1 MDDRPNDFLF
11 AEQPAVPRI
20 VQYRQRRY
28 SLRMEKIF
36 WQFLEQ
42 IARDHNTKLGRLVAA
57 LAESA
62 TGKNLTSHIRA
73 FCMFQAEQM
82 VARLATAAGRAHVA
96 TLVGSCPAPG
106 LVLSRDRRIV
116 LVNEALSAWLGESH
130 PVLVG
135 AELTGIFQVRTQ
147 RPLNEIWAGMVS
159 GAVPRC
165 QAKFVY
171 VAPGRVLAAEARLM
185 GYHSRRREGFACIA
199 WLAPPG
205 MMPTRRA
212 SAAVQAP
219 AGMRPTPIAGP
230 AVTAGAGNAAVAPAG
245 SSRDG

>member
-1 MDDRPNDFLF
+1 MDDRPTDFLF

-28 SLRMEKIF
+28 SIRMEKIF
-36 WQFLEQ
+36 WQFLEH
-42 IARDHNTKLGRLVAA
+42 IAREHNTKLGRLVAV

-82 VARLATAAGRAHVA
+82 VARLATAAGRAHVGA
-96 TLVGSCPAPG
+96 LVSSCPAPG

-116 LVNEALSAWLGESH
+116 LVNDALSAWLGDNH

-135 AELTGIFQVRTQ
+135 AELTGIFQIRTQ
-147 RPLNEIWAGMVS
+147 RPLNEMWMGLVS
-159 GAVPRC
+159 GNVPRC

-185 GYHSRRREGFACIA
+185 GYHSRRRDGFACIA

-205 MMPTRRA
+205 MMPARRIPP
-212 SAAVQAP
+212 AVQVPPNARPSPTNP
-219 AGMRPTPIAGP
+219 AGTTEP
-230 AVTAGAGNAAVAPAG
+230 AASGKAPVFL
-245 SSRDG
+245 RDD